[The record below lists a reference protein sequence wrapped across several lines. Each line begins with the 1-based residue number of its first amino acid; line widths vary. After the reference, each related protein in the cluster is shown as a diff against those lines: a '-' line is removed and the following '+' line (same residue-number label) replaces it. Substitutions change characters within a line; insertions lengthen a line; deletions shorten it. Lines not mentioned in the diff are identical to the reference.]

1 MSYFTSAKLACAN
14 YTVRQLV
21 RQDAKHLQKLFES
34 CSDFFLLTDGVLPT
48 SSSAID
54 EFSDVPTGK
63 ALDDLHIFGLIDGDT
78 DALIGSIIAI
88 RQYPNAETWWIG
100 LMLLAPE
107 YRGKGLGTA
116 FYRAFERW
124 VVGQGGACISLCA
137 IAPNYTGIKF
147 WQHMGFELVRT
158 IPSRPY
164 GLRSH
169 EVHIFC
175 RSLLQSRQESREGL
189 L

>member
-1 MSYFTSAKLACAN
+1 MDSANLTCAN

-21 RQDAKHLQKLFES
+21 RQDAKHLQQLFES
-34 CSDFFLLTDGVLPT
+34 CSDFFLLTNGVPPT
-48 SSSAID
+48 SSSAMD
-54 EFSDVPTGK
+54 EFSDVPPGK
-63 ALDDLHIFGLIDGDT
+63 ALDDLHVFGLFDGDT
-78 DALIGSIIAI
+78 DALIGSISAI
-88 RQYPNAETWWIG
+88 RQYPDAETWWIG

-107 YRGKGLGTA
+107 YREKGLGTA
-116 FYRAFERW
+116 FYQAFERW

-137 IAPNYTGIKF
+137 IAPNHTGIQF

-164 GLRSH
+164 SLKSH

-175 RSLLQSRQESREGL
+175 RRFL
-189 L
+189 